1 MAAMK
6 DYVLKEYGSWS
17 VLIVAY
23 LAGLIAGRGIMP
35 DVFPVFIALGILV
48 NSKQAFT
55 RWSRQTAE
63 KEALAVLLT
72 HIVVAAAI
80 LIYVFRDNTLTLLPL
95 LVVPGAYLIVNKIA
109 GEHHVVT
116 ELLGFALL
124 SLAAPIAKF
133 AVGGVLDLTLFAA
146 VAVFF
151 CAGVFKVRVQLRKRD
166 VDRIVSLV
174 YLYIAAM
181 AYVVL
186 KLPVIIL
193 LPLLDNVIFT
203 IVLYQVKLK
212 TTGWIEVGKSVLFL
226 VLIAVYYG

>member
-1 MAAMK
+1 M
-6 DYVLKEYGSWS
+6 
-17 VLIVAY
+17 
-23 LAGLIAGRGIMP
+23 
-35 DVFPVFIALGILV
+35 
-48 NSKQAFT
+48 
-55 RWSRQTAE
+55 
-63 KEALAVLLT
+63 
-72 HIVVAAAI
+72 
-80 LIYVFRDNTLTLLPL
+80 
-95 LVVPGAYLIVNKIA
+95 
-109 GEHHVVT
+109 
-116 ELLGFALL
+116 
-124 SLAAPIAKF
+124 
-133 AVGGVLDLTLFAA
+133 GGTLDLTLYAA